1 VRVPDCAWAF
11 KPSFPSR
18 SSDHLH
24 RQPLQDSDDEVYV
37 IAMPNKKN
45 QLPRQQ
51 HGKNMRREEQEEIAS
66 SWVIIH

>member
-1 VRVPDCAWAF
+1 VGVHAF
-11 KPSFPSR
+11 ISFAVFR
-18 SSDHLH
+18 SLH